1 MSDSPSLF
9 LKKNTSLIAGI
20 NRLNAAD
27 RPLSRLIKPAGA

>member
-9 LKKNTSLIAGI
+9 LKKNNFLIAGI

-27 RPLSRLIKPAGA
+27 NPLPRSIKSTGA